1 MTTERDVPNAAS
13 STDPG
18 PALLS
23 ERPLLGV
30 FVHVIGLFTGIVG
43 PGLLYLVSD
52 REFTRANARN
62 AFNWQLLVFAA
73 GLVVMASVFGW
84 ILAVEWTPIPDVIAL
99 GWFLVIFVAMF
110 GLVAVIFL
118 NLIFPIIATVK
129 AIFGGAWAYPL
140 TPDFLAWIASYVDR

>member
-30 FVHVIGLFTGIVG
+30 FVHVIGLLTGIVG
-43 PGLLYLVSD
+43 PGILYLVSD
-52 REFTRANARN
+52 REFTRTNARN
-62 AFNWQLLVFAA
+62 VFNWQLLVFTAF
-73 GLVVMASVFGW
+73 LVVMASVFGW
-84 ILAVEWTPIPDVIAL
+84 ILVVEWTPIPDVLAL
-99 GWFLVIFVAMF
+99 GWFLLIFVAML
-110 GLVAVIFL
+110 GLVIVTLL
-118 NLIFPIIATVK
+118 NLIFPLVATAK
-129 AIFGGAWAYPL
+129 AIFGDAWTYPL